1 MADTGKTI
9 DELRKLPI
17 RERLQLV
24 EDLWDSIAEDSP
36 EDAMPVTPELA
47 AELDRRL
54 AEYEADPE
62 SALPWEEVR
71 ERIRRLAGGRAS

>member
-17 RERLQLV
+17 SERLQLV

-36 EDAMPVTPELA
+36 EEPFPVTPELA
-47 AELDRRL
+47 EELDRRL
-54 AEYEADPE
+54 AEFEADPD